1 MEEVDCAH
9 GKEHVYRVLANALDI
24 MEHIDDKCDI
34 DILIVS
40 SLLHDIG
47 RVDQK
52 KKLDVCHAE
61 IGSKKAYEYLLAAGW
76 EESRAQLVSNAILTH
91 RQKKK
96 RQANSTEARILYDA
110 DKLDSLGLI
119 GIARMLMYGGMIDEP
134 LYVLDKD
141 GNIVTESTLNEK
153 SSFFQEFSLKLGVIE
168 SLYTEYAKDLA
179 RKRLNDA
186 VVVCNKLKIEINQC
200 RRDSYIRQFC
210 SVEEKKLVNILFP
223 VYGIL
228 PVLWKERRHYLDGS
242 LHESKYFNSDY

>member
-1 MEEVDCAH
+1 MDIAGYKRIETYMLEEMEEVDYAH

-141 GNIVTESTLNEK
+141 GNIMDWQEIDYQWNVLADFEVKQTVTDNKITVRVDNE
-153 SSFFQEFSLKLGVIE
+153 
-168 SLYTEYAKDLA
+168 DLIGQQFLIQILIA
-179 RKRLNDA
+179 DKVKA
-186 VVVCNKLKIEINQC
+186 EITVKI
-200 RRDSYIRQFC
+200 
-210 SVEEKKLVNILFP
+210 VE
-223 VYGIL
+223 
-228 PVLWKERRHYLDGS
+228 
-242 LHESKYFNSDY
+242 